1 MATVEVVYLSKYEE
15 EEEEEEKNENQL
27 VGANN
32 KLK

>member
-1 MATVEVVYLSKYEE
+1 MATVEVVYLSKY
-15 EEEEEEKNENQL
+15 EEEEEKNENQL

>member
-15 EEEEEEKNENQL
+15 EEEKNENQL
-27 VGANN
+27 VGGNN

>member
-1 MATVEVVYLSKYEE
+1 MATVEVVYLSKY

>member
-15 EEEEEEKNENQL
+15 EEEKSENQL